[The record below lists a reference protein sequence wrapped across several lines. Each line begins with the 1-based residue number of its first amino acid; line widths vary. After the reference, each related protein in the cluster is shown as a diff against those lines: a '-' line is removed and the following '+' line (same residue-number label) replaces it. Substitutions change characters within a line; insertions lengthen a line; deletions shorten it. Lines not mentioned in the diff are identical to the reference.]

1 MPPSFGMV
9 LGPWNHAADG
19 GERLERAAGEAGLDH
34 VTVVALSGPLVQW
47 RQDERAETPLFV
59 TEGGWHFPPTAKH
72 YAGVGLRPVRARWL
86 GTGDP
91 LEGLC
96 RQAERLGL
104 RVVVRVDGLAAGVL
118 PESAQ
123 LGRRNAW
130 GQELATVGACPCNP
144 AVRELVRATLDDL
157 HRYRPAAVQ
166 LADDGPDPPLPA
178 LVGEALAWHPAAPTV
193 AGLCFC
199 PACRQIAERA
209 GVDPLSA
216 ARSARVLLGQLA
228 RDPSSSATLRDDP
241 VLGAYLAARATDH
254 DAWLRRLA
262 EADPQRRHWLLRPAD
277 AAEGRPTSPDI
288 VLRWPTGGAAG
299 VPGGTVGPPVDAD
312 LCAGHVAGW
321 SVPAWRPVFGT
332 AAELVRWVVEV
343 TQRGATWFDFE
354 GLDAAPPDAV
364 TWLRQAV
371 RYARRGA

>member
-34 VTVVALSGPLVQW
+34 VTIVAVSGPLVQW
-47 RQDERAETPLFV
+47 RLDERSETPLFV
-59 TEGGWHFPPTAKH
+59 TEGGWHFPPTAKQ
-72 YAGVGLRPVRARWL
+72 YAGVGLRPMRARWL
-86 GTGDP
+86 GSGDP

-118 PESAQ
+118 TESAQ

-130 GQELATVGACPCNP
+130 GQELATAGACPCNP

-157 HRYRPAAVQ
+157 RRYGPADVE
-166 LADDGPDPPLPA
+166 LADHGPDPPLPA
-178 LVGEALAWHPAAPTV
+178 LVGEALTWHPAARAV
-193 AGLCFC
+193 AGVCFC

-228 RDPSSSATLRDDP
+228 RDPSMSATLRDDP
-241 VLGAYLAARATDH
+241 VLGAYLAARAADH

-262 EADPQRRHWLLRPAD
+262 EADPQRRDLLLRPAD
-277 AAEGRPTSPDI
+277 AAEGRPTPLDV
-288 VLRWPTGGAAG
+288 VLRWTAGATGAPERTA
-299 VPGGTVGPPVDAD
+299 GPPVDTD
-312 LCAGHVAGW
+312 LSAEHVAGW

-332 AAELVRWVVEV
+332 AAELVRWVIEV
-343 TQRGATWFDFE
+343 AQRGATWFDFE

>member
-9 LGPWNHAADG
+9 MGPWNDAADG
-19 GERLERAAGEAGLDH
+19 RVGLERAAGEAGLDH
-34 VTVVALSGPLVQW
+34 VTVLAVSGPLVQW
-47 RQDERAETPLFV
+47 RLDEHSETPLFV
-59 TEGGWHFPPTAKH
+59 TEGGWHFPPTAKL

-86 GTGDP
+86 GSGDP

-130 GQELATVGACPCNP
+130 GQELATAGACPCNP
-144 AVRELVRATLDDL
+144 AVRELIRATLDDL
-157 HRYRPAAVQ
+157 RRYGPADVE
-166 LADDGPDPPLPA
+166 LADDGPDHALPA
-178 LVGEALAWHPAAPTV
+178 PVGEALAWHPAARAV
-193 AGLCFC
+193 GAVCFC
-199 PACRQIAERA
+199 PACRQIAARA

-228 RDPSSSATLRDDP
+228 REPSSSATLRDDP
-241 VLGAYLAARATDH
+241 VLGAYLAARTADH

-262 EADPQRRHWLLRPAD
+262 DADTQRRHLLVRPAD
-277 AAEGRPTSPDI
+277 AAEGRPTSLDV
-288 VLRWPTGGAAG
+288 VLRWTAGTTGA
-299 VPGGTVGPPVDAD
+299 PGGTAGPTIAGD
-312 LCAGHVAGW
+312 LSDGHIVGW
-321 SVPAWRPVFGT
+321 SVSAWRPVFGA
-332 AAELVRWVVEV
+332 AAELVRWAAEA

-354 GLDAAPPDAV
+354 GLDTAPPDAV

>member
-34 VTVVALSGPLVQW
+34 VTVVAVSGPLAQW
-47 RQDERAETPLFV
+47 RLDERSETPLFV

-72 YAGVGLRPVRARWL
+72 YAAIGVRPVRARWL

-104 RVVVRVDGLAAGVL
+104 RVAIRVDGLPTGVL

-130 GQELATVGACPCNP
+130 GQELATAGACPCNP

-157 HRYRPAAVQ
+157 RRYGPADVE
-166 LADDGPDPPLPA
+166 LIDDGPDHPLPA
-178 LVGEALAWHPAAPTV
+178 LVGEALAWHPVARAAGGV
-193 AGLCFC
+193 CFC

-216 ARSARVLLGQLA
+216 ARSARVLLAKLA
-228 RDPSSSATLRDDP
+228 RDPSSSAALRDDP
-241 VLGAYLAARATDH
+241 VLGAYLAARAADQ
-254 DAWLRRLA
+254 DAWLHRLA
-262 EADPQRRHWLLRPAD
+262 DADPQRRHLLLRPAE
-277 AAEGRPTSPDI
+277 AAEGRPTSLE
-288 VLRWPTGGAAG
+288 VVSRWTTPAAST
-299 VPGGTVGPPVDAD
+299 PQRTAGPPIDTD
-312 LCAGHVAGW
+312 LSGGHIVGW
-321 SVPAWRPVFGT
+321 SVPAWRPVFGA
-332 AAELVRWVVEV
+332 AAELVRWVAGAA
-343 TQRGATWFDFE
+343 QRGAAWFDFE
-354 GLDAAPPDAV
+354 GLDAAPADAI